1 MRANIVIHTKDN
13 ALKIMRMN
21 DSEYIYADEYL
32 LWHLPDFVFGE
43 GYEATLHYENN
54 EYYWSVSDEDYECE
68 WMVSPLMVQKVEVLS
83 SD

>member
-13 ALKIMRMN
+13 ALKIMRMH
-21 DSEYIYADEYL
+21 DSEYAYTDEYL

-43 GYEATLHYENN
+43 GYEAILHYENN
-54 EYYWSVSDEDYECE
+54 EYYWSVNDEDYKCE